1 MNRLL
6 EWWHARNPRERIL
19 LAVMAA
25 AIAAFAIAYGVV
37 LPLRDAREAA
47 RERHARALALYAEV
61 ESEARALAALRRG
74 RPAPPRGAAYAGA
87 IVDAAGAAGVAIARQ
102 DAGAEGR
109 LVVGI
114 DATSSAALLGWL
126 DALRQRHGIVP
137 ESLRVEKSDGRLRA
151 EVVFAGGAR

>member
-1 MNRLL
+1 MRQ
-6 EWWHARNPRERIL
+6 P
-19 LAVMAA
+19 
-25 AIAAFAIAYGVV
+25 
-37 LPLRDAREAA
+37 P
-47 RERHARALALYAEV
+47 
-61 ESEARALAALRRG
+61 RRG
-74 RPAPPRGAAYAGA
+74 AWLTVMLGANGAGA
-87 IVDAAGAAGVAIARQ
+87 GLGLSAAGVAVARQ